1 MFNGVPYL
9 QSTLAAAMAL
19 VAWSLL
25 IWVWMYAKR
34 IPAMGKAKINPQ
46 DARFPGSLNG
56 LPDDARQAADNY
68 NHLMEQPTIFYAAAF
83 YTYLSGGEDPLNIA
97 LAWGYVGLRVLHSLV
112 QNTVNIVM
120 IRFLLFS
127 LSTLCLAGIAI
138 QQVMALVNGGS

>member
-68 NHLMEQPTIFYAAAF
+68 NHLMEQPTIFYAVAIIAYLAAQSNEL
-83 YTYLSGGEDPLNIA
+83 TGA
-97 LAWGYVGLRVLHSLV
+97 LAWSYVGLRVLHSLLQV
-112 QNTVNIVM
+112 TVNVVAV
-120 IRFLLFS
+120 RFLLFS
-127 LSTLCLAGIAI
+127 LSTL
-138 QQVMALVNGGS
+138 ALIGLTVVVAMGAMG

>member
-1 MFNGVPYL
+1 MMTTILTPVL
-9 QSTLAAAMAL
+9 AL
-19 VAWSLL
+19 VCWTLL
-25 IWVWMYAKR
+25 VWLWMYATR
-34 IPAMGKAKINPQ
+34 IPAMQKAKINPQ
-46 DARFPGSLNG
+46 DAARTRTLN
-56 LPDDARQAADNY
+56 LPPHIMQVSDNY

>member
-9 QSTLAAAMAL
+9 QSTLAAATAL

-25 IWVWMYAKR
+25 IWIWMYAKR

-46 DARFPGSLNG
+46 DARFPGSLNV

-68 NHLMEQPTIFYAAAF
+68 NHLMEQPTIFYAVAIIAYLAAQSNEL
-83 YTYLSGGEDPLNIA
+83 TGA
-97 LAWGYVGLRVLHSLV
+97 LAWGYVGLRVLHSLLQV
-112 QNTVNIVM
+112 TINAVP

-127 LSTLCLAGIAI
+127 LSTL
-138 QQVMALVNGGS
+138 ALMGLTVVVGMGAMG

>member
-9 QSTLAAAMAL
+9 QSTLAAATAL

-25 IWVWMYAKR
+25 IWIWMYAKR

-46 DARFPGSLNG
+46 DARFPGSLNV

-68 NHLMEQPTIFYAAAF
+68 NHLMEQPTIFYAMAIIA
-83 YTYLSGGEDPLNIA
+83 YLAGQSNELTGA

-112 QNTVNIVM
+112 QVTINVVP
-120 IRFLLFS
+120 IRFLVFA
-127 LSTLCLAGIAI
+127 LSTL
-138 QQVMALVNGGS
+138 ALMGLTVVVAMGAMG